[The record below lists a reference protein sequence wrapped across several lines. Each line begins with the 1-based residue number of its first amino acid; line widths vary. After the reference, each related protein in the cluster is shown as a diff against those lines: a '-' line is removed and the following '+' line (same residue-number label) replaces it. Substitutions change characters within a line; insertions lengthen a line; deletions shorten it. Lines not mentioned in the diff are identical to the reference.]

1 MPLWRSYGARMALV
15 WRSYVSVV
23 GLVWSSHKN
32 AKLHKKPADG
42 KPPAGL
48 CICIY
53 ALIYTMCSLCK
64 CLFSHFGK
72 IGKGCFVFVS
82 NLSQYFTVELNTSKL

>member
-1 MPLWRSYGARMALV
+1 MSLWCRYGARMSVLWDSCGALTKT
-15 WRSYVSVV
+15 R
-23 GLVWSSHKN
+23 
-32 AKLHKKPADG
+32 KLHKKPADG

-48 CICIY
+48 YMCSY

-64 CLFSHFGK
+64 CLFSYFGK

>member
-32 AKLHKKPADG
+32 AKLHKKNLQMASR
-42 KPPAGL
+42 L
-48 CICIY
+48 QVYVY
-53 ALIYTMCSLCK
+53 AYM
-64 CLFSHFGK
+64 H
-72 IGKGCFVFVS
+72 
-82 NLSQYFTVELNTSKL
+82 LSTQCAAYASAFLATSARSAKVASSS